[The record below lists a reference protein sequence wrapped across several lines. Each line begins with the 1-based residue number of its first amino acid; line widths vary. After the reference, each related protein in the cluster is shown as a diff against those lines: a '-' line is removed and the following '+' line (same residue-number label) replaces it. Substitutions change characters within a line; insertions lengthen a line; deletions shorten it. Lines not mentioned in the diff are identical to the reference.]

1 MKGDRVAVAAR
12 TREALAALSAGSAE
26 ALQAM
31 VGLREDHRQASS
43 LDERSFALARLAA
56 LIALDAPPACYAR
69 EVASALDAGVSSEDI
84 LGVLHAVAPQVG
96 GPRVVAA
103 APEIMLAL
111 GLSLPD
117 AGEFPANGD

>member
-1 MKGDRVAVAAR
+1 VAVAAR

-43 LDERSFALARLAA
+43 LDERSFALARLAS

-69 EVASALDAGVSSEDI
+69 EVESALDAGVSSEDI

-96 GPRVVAA
+96 EARVVAA

-111 GLSLPD
+111 GLSLPHTD
-117 AGEFPANGD
+117 DYPSNGD

>member
-1 MKGDRVAVAAR
+1 VAVASR
-12 TREALAALSAGSAE
+12 THETLAALSGGSAE
-26 ALQAM
+26 ALQEM
-31 VGLREDHRQASS
+31 VGLREDPRQASR

-69 EVASALDAGVSSEDI
+69 EVASALNAGVNSEEV
-84 LGVLHAVAPQVG
+84 LGVLQAVGPQVG
-96 GPRVVAA
+96 EARVVAA

-117 AGEFPANGD
+117 ANEYPANGE

>member
-1 MKGDRVAVAAR
+1 MAVAAR
-12 TREALAALSAGSAE
+12 THEALAALSTGSRE
-26 ALQAM
+26 ALQEV
-31 VGLREDHRQASS
+31 VGLREERGEAAG

-69 EVASALDAGVSSEDI
+69 EVANAIDAGVSADDM

-96 GPRVVAA
+96 GARVVAA

-111 GLSLPD
+111 GLSLPHST
-117 AGEFPANGD
+117 EYPANGD